1 MGAFGGVEDVFR
13 ARFAKPDRAAAS
25 PRVFGVGE
33 SPEMIR
39 EHIEV
44 LTNFE
49 RLYGEFVR
57 LLADDRQ
64 SDFGPRNTVRLEQM
78 QREILEAAPRA
89 DTAGKASG
97 HWLTTTNPPM
107 MGGGIRSNSLAGQV
121 MDIEEAGFTHD
132 GLRIP
137 RMVLQTIPIQI
148 GALKVMLGEA
158 EKRKPTRSERRT
170 AKREQGPPTRTA
182 KDATLQEPRKHP
194 VGEAGDPIRPWHENP
209 WLVGIGVTVIG
220 GLIVVSILSLIG

>member
-1 MGAFGGVEDVFR
+1 VA
-13 ARFAKPDRAAAS
+13 
-25 PRVFGVGE
+25 E
-33 SPEMIR
+33 SPERLR

-44 LTNFE
+44 LSNFE

-64 SDFGPRNTVRLEQM
+64 SDFGPRNTARLEQM

-97 HWLTTTNPPM
+97 HWLTTTNPPI
-107 MGGGIRSNSLAGQV
+107 MGGGVRSSSLAGQV

-148 GALKVMLGEA
+148 GALKVMLEEA
-158 EKRKPTRSERRT
+158 EKRKPTRFERRA
-170 AKREQGPPTRTA
+170 AKREQEPPARA
-182 KDATLQEPRKHP
+182 SHDATPREPRKLP
-194 VGEAGDPIRPWHENP
+194 VGEEGDPTRPWHENP

-220 GLIVVSILSLIG
+220 GLIVVGILSLIG